1 MDPCGIE
8 YRPSDEAPLENMKTY
23 LVSGGQKVEGL
34 SHRKRLSTLSSCPSK
49 CKALYVINK
58 VDELS

>member
-23 LVSGGQKVEGL
+23 LASGGQKVEGL

-49 CKALYVINK
+49 CKSQPYI
-58 VDELS
+58 